1 MVPHHLTL
9 PAPAPAPIPPRPG
22 QARPTN
28 GGPFRIPRFA
38 LCPGPEG
45 DQNLQRSA
53 LANACQPYS
62 VHFSGPELGLITTTI
77 SRPRV
82 RYYIHTYW
90 YRTGRYLRTVPPD
103 CSPRSLHRGLVLPLP
118 HGMYSTVANPSSP
131 RRANRASFA
140 LSGFRTPAFSY
151 AGRGG
156 AGHVQ
161 SRLPRSGLPYLRK
174 LCTVRGR

>member
-9 PAPAPAPIPPRPG
+9 PAPAPPRPG

-28 GGPFRIPRFA
+28 GGPFRIPRFT

-62 VHFSGPELGLITTTI
+62 VHFSGPELGLITTI

-82 RYYIHTYW
+82 RYYIHTYIHT
-90 YRTGRYLRTVPPD
+90 YRTGLYLRTVPQD
-103 CSPRSLHRGLVLPLP
+103 RGPRSLHRGLVLPL
-118 HGMYSTVANPSSP
+118 STVCTVANPSSP

-140 LSGFRTPAFSY
+140 LSGSARRPSRTLDGVELGTSSPVCFGPGCPTSVS
-151 AGRGG
+151 
-156 AGHVQ
+156 HV
-161 SRLPRSGLPYLRK
+161 L
-174 LCTVRGR
+174 